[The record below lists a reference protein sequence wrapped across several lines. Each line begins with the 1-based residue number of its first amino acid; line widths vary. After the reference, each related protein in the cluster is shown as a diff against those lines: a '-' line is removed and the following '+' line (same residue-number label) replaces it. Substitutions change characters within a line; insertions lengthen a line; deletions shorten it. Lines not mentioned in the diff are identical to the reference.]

1 MSWERPLLTSSCLTF
16 PQLDAQ
22 LQMQME
28 ELLIEEHAL
37 EQQKALTSCPPEDTA
52 FHQRVHRR
60 LLKLVGTPVAY
71 LQGPRE

>member
-1 MSWERPLLTSSCLTF
+1 MLTSPCLFF
-16 PQLDAQ
+16 PQWDAQ

-28 ELLIEEHAL
+28 EMLMEEHAL
-37 EQQKALTSCPPEDTA
+37 EQQKALTSRPPEDTA